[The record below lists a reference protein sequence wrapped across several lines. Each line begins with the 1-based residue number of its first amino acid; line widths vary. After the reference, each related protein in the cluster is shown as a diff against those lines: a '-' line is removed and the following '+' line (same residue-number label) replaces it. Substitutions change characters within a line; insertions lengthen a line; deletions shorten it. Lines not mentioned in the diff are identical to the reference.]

1 MKPNLFNLKIRD
13 VLLGNGGRMSISEFR
28 RQMGL
33 RMHVKREEMPI
44 LLSQLRRTKGFKVS
58 KRRIRAL

>member
-1 MKPNLFNLKIRD
+1 MKSIFTVKIRD
-13 VLLGNGGRMSISEFR
+13 VLLHNGGRMSISEFR

-44 LLSQLRRTKGFKVS
+44 LLSQLRKTKGFKVS
-58 KRRIRAL
+58 QRRIKIL